1 MRRTT
6 PVAHPSDTPAVPGP
20 ASADGRAAPPGSTVF
35 PFRFSPS
42 WRLASALFGVA
53 SHTSWVEV
61 SEWRLHA
68 RFGPWSVTTPLTN
81 VAEVGVTGPYRFHR
95 AAGSARYSLAD
106 GGLTFASTGERGL
119 CIRFHEPV
127 PGIEPTGVLRHGDL
141 TVTVDDV
148 EGLAGVL
155 VDRAGAADV
164 VRLDG
169 PSARRRRVRADG
181 GHPAGPIVGRHPVR

>member
-6 PVAHPSDTPAVPGP
+6 SGSHPSDTPAAPGP
-20 ASADGRAAPPGSTVF
+20 ALADRRAFPPGTTVF

-42 WRLASALFGVA
+42 WRLASSFFGVA
-53 SHTSWVEV
+53 SRTSWVEV
-61 SEWRLHA
+61 TERRLHA
-68 RFGPWSVTTPLTN
+68 RFGPWNVTTPLSN

-95 AAGSARYSLAD
+95 AAGSARYSFAD
-106 GGLTFASTGERGL
+106 HGLTFATTGERGL

-169 PSARRRRVRADG
+169 PSARRRPVHDDG
-181 GHPAGPIVGRHPVR
+181 EHPVGPFVGRHPAR